1 MQISSIVTSHDNSVN
16 IPKFVFFFFGGGDVS
31 AKQKVPGTQFFAWIN
46 KKNSN
51 KNIGYMKLISEVIR
65 MIFLAKN

>member
-1 MQISSIVTSHDNSVN
+1 MQISSIVTSHDNFVN
-16 IPKFVFFFFGGGDVS
+16 MPKFAGGGGYVS
-31 AKQKVPGTQFFAWIN
+31 DKQKVPGTQFFAWIN